1 MIAAGKF
8 GEGIGNAGGYLIQTI
23 MIGLNDYCMS
33 DCIKF

>member
-23 MIGLNDYCMS
+23 MIGDSATFFL
-33 DCIKF
+33 